1 MRRQAVSP
9 SCQQLGR
16 PRSGA
21 ASRRGVLSSAAA
33 VLLLA
38 AGQRPSFAT
47 LIPDAPVVGDCPE
60 CIGEVNETLN
70 ACPLDAPSCIST
82 LSDDEEHFAAPWQFD
97 GTREEAIEQLIS
109 IATGAR
115 FDMGLID
122 SFGGVRQTDAAAY
135 IAKGVLAVVSGGDM
149 PEQPKRQRKSST
161 EFVPFDGDVTER
173 RTTPGGA
180 EYVRIVLGTGGG
192 GATQASNLS
201 EVIDCEFLF
210 LPDDNIVDVRA
221 SSRVQPEGKL
231 GSGGQLAL
239 SITEGLVLDKN
250 VAGRQVERL
259 RKALRWDV
267 APVLTDFNPAFN
279 AEAPVWFERLFD
291 PFNRRNK
298 FQPSGLAYPAEGEGE
313 ERPLRLPAR
322 E

>member
-1 MRRQAVSP
+1 MQTQPPPVALAFRHLNRIEAQPSLTLPHYLNLLSIPHSQA
-9 SCQQLGR
+9 Q
-16 PRSGA
+16 
-21 ASRRGVLSSAAA
+21 
-33 VLLLA
+33 
-38 AGQRPSFAT
+38 
-47 LIPDAPVVGDCPE
+47 
-60 CIGEVNETLN
+60 VNETLN

-210 LPDDNIVDVRA
+210 LPGGCCGWLLLQLLAAVGTVVGGGCCDWA
-221 SSRVQPEGKL
+221 SCWL
-231 GSGGQLAL
+231 
-239 SITEGLVLDKN
+239 LV
-250 VAGRQVERL
+250 GC
-259 RKALRWDV
+259 
-267 APVLTDFNPAFN
+267 
-279 AEAPVWFERLFD
+279 FERW
-291 PFNRRNK
+291 
-298 FQPSGLAYPAEGEGE
+298 
-313 ERPLRLPAR
+313 
-322 E
+322 